1 MARTR
6 ALDYDDKKRAILHSA
21 ARLFAEHGYDGASMA
36 RIADAC
42 GVSKPLLYHYY
53 SKKDDLLFDTI
64 EVHLRDLVDEVEAAD
79 DPALLPRDR
88 LHRLVAAL
96 LDAYRDADAEHKVQI
111 NDLKRLPPDRQDKL
125 RALERMLVAR
135 FSDVVRG
142 INPAIDDARGLLK
155 PAVMSLFGS
164 LNWHYMWFRPDGPVS
179 RERYADLVTDMF
191 VDGIRGIE

>member
-21 ARLFAEHGYDGASMA
+21 AKLFAEYGYDRASMVQ
-36 RIADAC
+36 IAEAC

-64 EVHLRDLVDEVEAAD
+64 EVHLQDLVEAVEAAD
-79 DPALLPRDR
+79 EPSLAPRDR
-88 LHRLVAAL
+88 LHKLVAAL

-111 NDLKRLPPDRQDKL
+111 NDLKRLPPERQDAL

-135 FSDVVRG
+135 FSDAVRG

-155 PAVMSLFGS
+155 PVVMSLFGA
-164 LNWHYMWFRPDGPVS
+164 LNWHYMWFRPSGPVS
-179 RERYADLVTDMF
+179 RERYADLVTDIF
-191 VDGIRGIE
+191 VDGIRDIQ